1 MKLAF
6 AISPGR
12 GDVDLLLAGL
22 AETLQADGLAVCGTV
37 QVNSE
42 RPDDGPCDMDVKV
55 LPEGPVIRISQSLGK
70 ASRGCRLD
78 PDALESAVGLVG
90 ARLAAGAD
98 VLIINKFGKHEA
110 EGRGFRDLIAE
121 ALVREIPVLVGLN
134 RLNVPAFQEFCGGLA
149 AELPPRAANL
159 AAWVREVAGA
169 QDGRRS
175 VRIRPTP
182 QMAISAAPASVS
194 GRGVA

>member
-12 GDVDLLLAGL
+12 GDVDLLMASLS
-22 AETLQADGLAVCGTV
+22 EVLQADGLRVCGTV

-42 RPDDGPCDMDVKV
+42 RPDDGPCDMDVKI

-121 ALVREIPVLVGLN
+121 AIGRDIPVLVGLN
-134 RLNVPAFQEFCGGLA
+134 RLNAPAFQEFCGGLA
-149 AELPPRAANL
+149 VELPPHAADL
-159 AAWVREVAGA
+159 AAWAWEAVAA

-175 VRIRPTP
+175 VRINPSP
-182 QMAISAAPASVS
+182 QTAISAAPASVS

>member
-1 MKLAF
+1 MKIACTM
-6 AISPGR
+6 APGR
-12 GDVDLLLAGL
+12 GDVDLLMTGL
-22 AETLQADGLAVCGTV
+22 ARTLQADGLRVCGTV
-37 QVNSE
+37 QINSE
-42 RPDDGPCDMDVKV
+42 RPDDGPCDMDVQV
-55 LPEGPVIRISQSLGK
+55 LPDGPVIRISQSLGK

-121 ALVREIPVLVGLN
+121 AIGREIPVLVGLN
-134 RLNVPAFQEFCGGLA
+134 RLNAPAFHEFSGGLA
-149 AELPPRAANL
+149 VELPARAADL
-159 AAWVREVAGA
+159 AAWIGEAVAG

-175 VRIRPTP
+175 VRIKPSP
-182 QMAISAAPASVS
+182 QTAISAAPASVN
-194 GRGVA
+194 GRGAA